1 MSSRTLS
8 STVKSLAEATFSRS
22 KSAPSTEAAP
32 TTPESVDKD
41 KEVDPTNFKHQR
53 TFDHDRQRAKRS
65 EDYVR
70 MREAK
75 AAVRVW
81 SSVREKRDTSAS
93 SPTRKE
99 RRINSGASD
108 EDVDVHDVLKGVRGA
123 VAKKEPNAALKPE
136 VKACRLD
143 QAWLHQ
149 EISEEQGYVY
159 NDFEVVPA
167 VRPVIVLDELAFMHD
182 TPAPRDLEQ
191 EWEHVYH
198 SDGDDSD
205 SSTIISTPTYANIV
219 GRLN

>member
-1 MSSRTLS
+1 
-8 STVKSLAEATFSRS
+8 
-22 KSAPSTEAAP
+22 
-32 TTPESVDKD
+32 
-41 KEVDPTNFKHQR
+41 
-53 TFDHDRQRAKRS
+53 
-65 EDYVR
+65 

-81 SSVREKRDTSAS
+81 SSVREKRDSSAS

-99 RRINSGASD
+99 RRINSGAED

-136 VKACRLD
+136 VKLADLIKPGSIRKSRKNKD
-143 QAWLHQ
+143 
-149 EISEEQGYVY
+149 

-167 VRPVIVLDELAFMHD
+167 VRSVIVLDELAFMHD

-205 SSTIISTPTYANIV
+205 SSTIISTPTYAHVV